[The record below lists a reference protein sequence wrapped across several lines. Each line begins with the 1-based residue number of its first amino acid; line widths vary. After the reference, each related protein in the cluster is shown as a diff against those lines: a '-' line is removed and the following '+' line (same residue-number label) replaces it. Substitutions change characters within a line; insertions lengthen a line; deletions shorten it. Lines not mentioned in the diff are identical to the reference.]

1 MHTFENDTDEITEFV
16 VFRYVP
22 DGTDKRE
29 LIKGDKNPGTEENM
43 SKTAIFFATGYEEI
57 EALTVVD
64 ILRRAGEEITM
75 VSITDE
81 RRVSSSHG
89 VEVTMDKVLSEVN
102 FDETDV
108 IVLPGGMP
116 GTKNLEACEALMEQV
131 DAFVKAGKTV
141 AAVCAAPSILGHR
154 GHLKG
159 KKACSFPDRES
170 ELEGAD
176 VKQEPAVTDGN
187 IITGRGMGAAIPFGL
202 AILEK
207 LQGKEAADAMAAKIV
222 YK

>member
-1 MHTFENDTDEITEFV
+1 
-16 VFRYVP
+16 
-22 DGTDKRE
+22 
-29 LIKGDKNPGTEENM
+29 M

-81 RRVSSSHG
+81 RSVTSSHG

-159 KKACSFPDRES
+159 KMACSFPDMES
-170 ELEGAD
+170 QLEGAD
-176 VKQEPAVTDGN
+176 VKQEPAVIDGN

-222 YK
+222 YR

>member
-1 MHTFENDTDEITEFV
+1 
-16 VFRYVP
+16 
-22 DGTDKRE
+22 
-29 LIKGDKNPGTEENM
+29 M

-75 VSITDE
+75 VSIIDE
-81 RRVSSSHG
+81 RRVTSSHG

-159 KKACSFPDRES
+159 KKACSFPDMES
-170 ELEGAD
+170 QLEGAD
-176 VKQEPAVTDGN
+176 VKQEPVVIDGN
-187 IITGRGMGAAIPFGL
+187 IITGRGMGAAIPFAL
-202 AILEK
+202 AILGA
-207 LQGKEAADAMAAKIV
+207 LQSEEAAEEMARGIV
-222 YK
+222 FK

>member
-1 MHTFENDTDEITEFV
+1 
-16 VFRYVP
+16 
-22 DGTDKRE
+22 
-29 LIKGDKNPGTEENM
+29 M
-43 SKTAIFFATGYEEI
+43 SRTAIFFATGYEEI

-81 RRVSSSHG
+81 RSVTSSHG

-116 GTKNLEACEALMEQV
+116 GTKNLEACAALMEQV
-131 DAFVKAGKTV
+131 DAFVQAGKTV
-141 AAVCAAPSILGHR
+141 AAVYAAPSILGHR
-154 GHLKG
+154 GHLNG
-159 KKACSFPDRES
+159 KKACSFPDMES
-170 ELEGAD
+170 QLEGAE
-176 VKQEPAVTDGN
+176 VLREPAVIDGN

-207 LQGKEAADAMAAKIV
+207 LQGKEAADAMGKKIV
-222 YK
+222 YM

>member
-1 MHTFENDTDEITEFV
+1 
-16 VFRYVP
+16 
-22 DGTDKRE
+22 
-29 LIKGDKNPGTEENM
+29 M
-43 SKTAIFFATGYEEI
+43 SRTAIFFATGYEEI

-64 ILRRAGEEITM
+64 ILRRAGEEITL
-75 VSITDE
+75 VSVTDE
-81 RRVSSSHG
+81 RSVTSSHG

-116 GTKNLEACEALMEQV
+116 GTKNLEACAALMEQV
-131 DAFVKAGKTV
+131 DAFVQAGKTV

-154 GHLKG
+154 GHLNG
-159 KKACSFPDRES
+159 KKACSFPDMES
-170 ELEGAD
+170 QLEGAE
-176 VKQEPAVTDGN
+176 VLREPAVIDGN

-207 LQGKEAADAMAAKIV
+207 LQGKEAAEAMGRKIV
-222 YK
+222 YL

>member
-1 MHTFENDTDEITEFV
+1 
-16 VFRYVP
+16 
-22 DGTDKRE
+22 
-29 LIKGDKNPGTEENM
+29 M

-64 ILRRAGEEITM
+64 ILRRAGEDITM
-75 VSITDE
+75 VSITDK
-81 RRVSSSHG
+81 RSVVSSHG
-89 VEVTMDKVLSEVN
+89 VEVMMDKIFSEVN
-102 FDETDV
+102 FDEVDV

-131 DAFVKAGKTV
+131 DTFVETGKIV

-159 KKACSFPDRES
+159 KRACSFPNFEDH
-170 ELEGAD
+170 LEGAK
-176 VKQEPAVTDGN
+176 VKQEPAVIDAN

-207 LQGKEAADAMAAKIV
+207 LQGKKAAEEMAKSIV
-222 YK
+222 YLG

>member
-1 MHTFENDTDEITEFV
+1 
-16 VFRYVP
+16 
-22 DGTDKRE
+22 
-29 LIKGDKNPGTEENM
+29 M

-81 RRVSSSHG
+81 RSVTSSHG
-89 VEVTMDKVLSEVN
+89 VEVTMDKTLSEIN

-116 GTKNLEACEALMEQV
+116 GTKNLEACGELMEQV
-131 DAFVKAGKTV
+131 DAFVKAGKIV

-159 KKACSFPDRES
+159 KKACSFPTMES
-170 ELEGAD
+170 QLEGAD
-176 VKQEPAVTDGN
+176 VKQEPAVIDGN

-207 LQGKEAADAMAAKIV
+207 LQGKEAADAMGKSIV
-222 YK
+222 YL

>member
-1 MHTFENDTDEITEFV
+1 
-16 VFRYVP
+16 
-22 DGTDKRE
+22 
-29 LIKGDKNPGTEENM
+29 M

-81 RRVSSSHG
+81 RSVTSSHG

-159 KKACSFPDRES
+159 KKACSFPTMES
-170 ELEGAD
+170 QLEGAD
-176 VKQEPAVTDGN
+176 VKQEPAVIDGN
-187 IITGRGMGAAIPFGL
+187 IITGRGLGAAIPFGL

-207 LQGKEAADAMAAKIV
+207 LQGKEAADAMGKSIV
-222 YK
+222 YL

>member
-1 MHTFENDTDEITEFV
+1 
-16 VFRYVP
+16 
-22 DGTDKRE
+22 
-29 LIKGDKNPGTEENM
+29 M

-64 ILRRAGEEITM
+64 ILRRAGEEIEM
-75 VSITDE
+75 VSVTEE
-81 RRVSSSHG
+81 RTVTSSHG
-89 VEVTMDKVLSEVN
+89 VTVTMDKVLSEVN

-159 KKACSFPDRES
+159 KKACSFPTMES
-170 ELEGAD
+170 QLEGAD
-176 VKQEPAVTDGN
+176 VKQEPAVIDGN

-207 LQGKEAADAMAAKIV
+207 LQGKEAADAMGKSIV
-222 YK
+222 YL

>member
-1 MHTFENDTDEITEFV
+1 
-16 VFRYVP
+16 
-22 DGTDKRE
+22 
-29 LIKGDKNPGTEENM
+29 M
-43 SKTAIFFATGYEEI
+43 SKAAIFFATGYEEI

-75 VSITDE
+75 VSVTDE
-81 RRVSSSHG
+81 RSVTSSHG

-116 GTKNLEACEALMEQV
+116 GTKNLEACAALMEQV
-131 DAFVKAGKTV
+131 DAFVQAGKTV

-154 GHLKG
+154 GLLNG
-159 KKACSFPDRES
+159 KKACSFPDMES
-170 ELEGAD
+170 QLEGAE
-176 VKQEPAVTDGN
+176 VLREPAVIDGN

-207 LQGKEAADAMAAKIV
+207 LQGKEAAEAMGRKIV
-222 YK
+222 YL